1 MKTIL
6 KNHTSLETAYK
17 VDDYPYGF
25 RLRTSIFYWIETVA
39 KKGDRF
45 CTCTINPKNGRYN
58 AVKKSTF
65 TNIGFMFLDENNH
78 VKWTGLN
85 IYSKPEQIEAFINK
99 VGEDNLNEE
108 QNKQYRQ
115 LTGKK
120 VVEIDEFSGKVKKD
134 FSVKWEYEVTGQ
146 GWKTN
151 EAGQRFWDKGEKGKC
166 DEVKI
171 TFDRPDGV
179 SLKEIFKAMKSLNQE
194 KLNQVFE
201 IRKSPTWGDRAGTVR
216 ICTRG
221 GNQLGTVSE
230 ASYKNYLASDT
241 NLMEEEAA

>member
-1 MKTIL
+1 MSTIL

-17 VDDYPYGF
+17 VDNYPYGF
-25 RLRTSIFYWIETVA
+25 KLRTTIFYWIETVA

-45 CTCTINPKNGRYN
+45 CSCTINPKNGRYN
-58 AVKKSTF
+58 ASKKSTF

-78 VKWTGLN
+78 VKWSGLN

-99 VGEDNLNEE
+99 VGEENLNEE
-108 QNKQYRQ
+108 QAKQCRH

-120 VVEIDEFSGKVKKD
+120 VIEIDEFSGKVKKD
-134 FSVKWEYEVTGQ
+134 FSVKWEYETIGQ
-146 GWKTN
+146 GWQKD
-151 EAGQRFWDKGEKGKC
+151 EAGNRTWNKGEKGEC

-179 SLKEIFKAMKSLNQE
+179 SLKEIFTAMKSLNQE
-194 KLNQVFE
+194 KLNQVFK
-201 IRKSPTWGDRAGTVR
+201 IRKSPTWGDSAGTVR

-221 GNQLGTVSE
+221 GNQLTTVSE
-230 ASYKNYLASDT
+230 ASYKNYLASDYNT
-241 NLMEEEAA
+241 TEEEAA

>member
-1 MKTIL
+1 MNAIL

-17 VDDYPYGF
+17 VENYPYGF
-25 RLRTSIFYWIETVA
+25 RLRTAIYYWIETVA

-45 CTCTINPKNGRYN
+45 CSCTVNPKSGRFN
-58 AVKKSTF
+58 AEKKSTF

-78 VKWTGLN
+78 VKWSGLN
-85 IYSKPEQIEAFINK
+85 IYSKPEEVEAFINK
-99 VGEDNLNEE
+99 VGEENLNEE
-108 QNKQYRQ
+108 QAKQYRH

-134 FSVKWEYEVTGQ
+134 FSVKWERETINN

-151 EAGQRFWDKGEKGKC
+151 EAGQKFYDKGEKGNYI
-166 DEVKI
+166 EVKI

-179 SLKEIFKAMKSLNQE
+179 KLIEIFKAMKSLNQE
-194 KLNQVFE
+194 NLNQVFA
-201 IRKSPTWGDRAGTVR
+201 IRKDSHFGDRAGVVR

-221 GNQLGTVSE
+221 GVYLGEISE
-230 ASYKNYLASDT
+230 DSYKNYLASDT